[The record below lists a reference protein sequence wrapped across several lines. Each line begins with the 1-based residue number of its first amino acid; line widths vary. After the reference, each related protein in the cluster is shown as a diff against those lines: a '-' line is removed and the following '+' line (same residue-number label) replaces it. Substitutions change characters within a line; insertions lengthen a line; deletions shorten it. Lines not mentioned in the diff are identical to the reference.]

1 MPPLNMFIVPFMK
14 LIITY
19 TNELDKDKIIKLL
32 TNIDR
37 LQITSLQI
45 TAFLLKY
52 TCRLWYKNI
61 PPAWVIKTLKILDI
75 VCFAVHGNA
84 DHPITA
90 RLNTILSLLRKKPF
104 VSHSLS
110 LLDTRLMVI
119 DYAPVSYLQGCKRPN
134 ILLFYF

>member
-1 MPPLNMFIVPFMK
+1 MR

-19 TNELDKDKIIKLL
+19 INELDKHKIMKLL

-45 TAFLLKY
+45 AAFLLKY
-52 TCRLWYKNI
+52 TCRLWYKTL

-75 VCFAVHGNA
+75 VCFAAHGNA

-90 RLNTILSLLRKKPF
+90 RLNTILSLLRKKSF
-104 VSHSLS
+104 VSHSLY
-110 LLDTRLMVI
+110 LLDAHLMVI
-119 DYAPVSYLQGCKRPN
+119 DYVLAPYLQGCNRPN
-134 ILLFYF
+134 ILLFNF